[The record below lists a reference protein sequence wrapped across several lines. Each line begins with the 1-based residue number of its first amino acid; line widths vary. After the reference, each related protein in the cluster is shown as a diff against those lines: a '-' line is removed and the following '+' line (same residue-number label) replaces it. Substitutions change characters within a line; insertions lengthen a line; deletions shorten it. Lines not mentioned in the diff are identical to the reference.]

1 MVTPF
6 VEFVTVNGETILI
19 KLDNITLVK
28 KNKREYPKFVDTF
41 SVFVNDWS
49 WKLDEEEGDRVYVLY
64 KDWLTSARV
73 K

>member
-6 VEFVTVNGETILI
+6 VEFITLNGETILI

-41 SVFVNDWS
+41 TVFVNDWS
-49 WKLDEEEGDRVYVLY
+49 WKLDEEEGDRLY
-64 KDWLTSARV
+64 AKYKEWLTSARV